1 MPCPMANTFTPTWIN
16 KNTKIL
22 RENVKKNQLNKG
34 WIGLRY
40 INKHK
45 LYSYKA
51 KIWYKMHKRKSFMH
65 TCRKKVSLGLSV
77 LLRVKS
83 K

>member
-1 MPCPMANTFTPTWIN
+1 MPCPMANTFTSTWIN
-16 KNTKIL
+16 KNTKI
-22 RENVKKNQLNKG
+22 KKNQLNKG
-34 WIGLRY
+34 SIGLRY